1 MEAFPQV
8 VQEGALAG
16 VSVQQDEVLDA
27 HAVPRRQGTL
37 HVPQDPVTALL
48 QALKQAHP
56 RSVST
61 TTTTTTKQDKE
72 TTFLTTEDC
81 SITSY
86 ILVTQLM
93 AVVVKNFSRCPRK
106 ARSFMSYIWS

>member
-16 VSVQQDEVLDA
+16 VGIEQDEVLDA
-27 HAVPRRQGTL
+27 HAVPCRQGTL

-61 TTTTTTKQDKE
+61 TTTTTAAKQDKE
-72 TTFLTTEDC
+72 TTLLTTEDC

-86 ILVTQLM
+86 ILVTQLTP
-93 AVVVKNFSRCPRK
+93 VVVRK
-106 ARSFMSYIWS
+106 FRR